1 MNFPPPYQGP
11 LFGPLAPLLSRLSP
25 PWPSRP
31 DTALLNTLAQ
41 QKHLVTARGLALRFV
56 PPQADGLGYEARI
69 ATKGEVETRPD
80 NWHDFF
86 NGLVWC
92 AFPAAKAALSGRH
105 QDHLVSSLAPRGA
118 VRDAMTHFDECGLV
132 VLSADPSLL
141 ALLADFRWRELFWEA
156 RDRVRR
162 EMRWLVFGHATYEA
176 LFQPYRGLTAKAVL
190 YEVPAATLAAVDRG
204 ELGEVDARL
213 AADLAAGRYAR
224 PRELHPVPLLGIPG
238 VTRASEAPEYYLDT
252 WQFRPGRRSSGPSQ
266 V

>member
-1 MNFPPPYQGP
+1 MSFPPPYQGP
-11 LFGPLAPLLSRLSP
+11 LFAPLATLLSNLSQ
-25 PWPSRP
+25 PWPARP
-31 DTALLNTLAQ
+31 DTALLNTLARQ
-41 QKHLVTARGLALRFV
+41 RQLVTARGFPLHFV

-105 QDHLVSSLAPRGA
+105 QENLGASPAPRGA

-132 VLSADPSLL
+132 VLAADPSLL

-190 YEVPAATLAAVDRG
+190 YQVTAATLGAVDRG

-213 AADLAAGRYAR
+213 AADLAAGHYAR

-238 VTRASEAPEYYLDT
+238 MTPESESPEYYLDT
-252 WQFRPGRRSSGPSQ
+252 WQFRPGRRSSGLSQ